1 MTQQQFEMVFET
13 NAEVIR
19 GCCGQ
24 AHDPGECPNVDNSD
38 TDQED

>member
-1 MTQQQFEMVFET
+1 MSQMQFELVFEA

-24 AHDPGECPNVDNSD
+24 AHEPGECPLD
-38 TDQED
+38 TTDETKED